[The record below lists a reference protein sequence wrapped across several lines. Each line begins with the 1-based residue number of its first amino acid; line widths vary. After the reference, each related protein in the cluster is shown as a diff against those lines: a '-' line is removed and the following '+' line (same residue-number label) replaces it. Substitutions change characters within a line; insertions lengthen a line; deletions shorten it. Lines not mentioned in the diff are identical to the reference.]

1 MKILITGQNGFI
13 GKALFNSLQQQK
25 HQVRGT
31 VRNKQKTQKTQKN
44 KDILVVGNI
53 DSTTDWKDPLAD
65 VEVVIHLANRAH
77 ILNEKVADPL
87 AIFREV
93 NVAGTIQLAKQ
104 AVESGVKRFIF
115 VSSIKVNGEQTSK
128 HPFTASDKPNPQDS
142 YAISKLEAENALRE
156 IARHSSME
164 IVIIR
169 PPLVYGQGVK
179 GNFKRLSRLV
189 ELGIPLPFASISN
202 KRSLISLENLVQ
214 ILAKTVTHSK
224 VVNQTLLVSDKEDL
238 STPQLIKKIAASI
251 GKPARL
257 FHFPPTLL
265 KIMGKLTGQG
275 NAIERLTGNLQIDG
289 ISHLGS
295 DPKSTKSSKHN
306 GKKTKI

>member
-77 ILNEKVADPL
+77 VLNEKVADPL
-87 AIFREV
+87 AIFRQI

-128 HPFTASDKPNPQDS
+128 HPFIASDKPNPQDP
-142 YAISKLEAENALRE
+142 YAISKLEAEKALYE
-156 IARHSSME
+156 ISAKSSME
-164 IVIIR
+164 IIIIR

-179 GNFKRLSRLV
+179 GNFERLTRLV
-189 ELGIPLPFASISN
+189 ESGVPLPFASINN

-224 VVNQTLLVSDKEDL
+224 VANQTLLVSDKEDL
-238 STPQLIKKIAASI
+238 STPQLIKKSQYQSASQRDFSI
-251 GKPARL
+251 
-257 FHFPPTLL
+257 FHLHYL
-265 KIMGKLTGQG
+265 K
-275 NAIERLTGNLQIDG
+275 
-289 ISHLGS
+289 
-295 DPKSTKSSKHN
+295 
-306 GKKTKI
+306 

>member
-31 VRNKQKTQKTQKN
+31 VRNKQKIQKTQKN

-53 DSTTDWKDPLAD
+53 GPTTDWRAALAD
-65 VEVVIHLANRAH
+65 IEVVIHLANRAH
-77 ILNEKVADPL
+77 VLNEKVADPL

-128 HPFTASDKPNPQDS
+128 HPFIASDKPNPQDP
-142 YAISKLEAENALRE
+142 YAISKLEAEKALYE
-156 IARHSSME
+156 ISAKSSME
-164 IVIIR
+164 IIIIR

-179 GNFKRLSRLV
+179 GNFERLTRLV
-189 ELGIPLPFASISN
+189 ESGVPLPFASINN

-224 VVNQTLLVSDKEDL
+224 VANQTLLVSDKEDL

-289 ISHLGS
+289 ISYLGS